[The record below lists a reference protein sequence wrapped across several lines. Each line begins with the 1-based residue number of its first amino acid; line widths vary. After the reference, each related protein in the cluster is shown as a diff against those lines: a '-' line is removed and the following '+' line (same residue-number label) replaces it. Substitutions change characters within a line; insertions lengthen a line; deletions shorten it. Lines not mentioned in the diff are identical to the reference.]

1 MHFTGVEAHAAE
13 FPWEGVNALDAAILC
28 YNNVSCMRQQL
39 PPGWMLHGLFIQFIQ
54 TDEEVYTKFKV
65 FSVFTNLYI
74 LSVYK
79 VSNFFSVDKVSSIL

>member
-39 PPGWMLHGLFIQFIQ
+39 PPGWMLHGMFIQ

-65 FSVFTNLYI
+65 FSVFTKFVHFKCLQSI
-74 LSVYK
+74 K
-79 VSNFFSVDKVSSIL
+79 VFFSVDQVSRLL

>member
-54 TDEEVYTKFKV
+54 TDEEVYTKLKV